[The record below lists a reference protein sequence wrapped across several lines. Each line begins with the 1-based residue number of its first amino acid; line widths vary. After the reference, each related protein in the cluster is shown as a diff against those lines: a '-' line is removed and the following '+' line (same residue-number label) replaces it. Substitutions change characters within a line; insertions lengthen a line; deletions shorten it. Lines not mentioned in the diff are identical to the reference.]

1 MSGFYD
7 FYDVAVIGAGH
18 AGIEASYACAKMNL
32 KTLVITQSPDSIGR
46 MSCNPSIGGIAKGNI
61 VREIDALGG
70 LMAKIIDQSM
80 IQFRMLNKSRG
91 PAVQSPRSQADKI
104 TYSQTAR
111 KILESMPNLSIL
123 MDTAVD
129 IITTDS
135 STLLPK
141 GYDSSAELNSIP
153 GEHRSSNEEK
163 IKTTQRQKITGI
175 VTERGRIIPVR
186 SVVLTTGTF
195 LGGRIFIG
203 EYDAPCG
210 RLGESASFGLTESLH
225 KLGFTTG
232 RLKTGTP
239 PRILKK
245 TIDFSKLEEAPG
257 DDEIIP
263 FSFDTEKVS
272 RPLVPCHIVYTN
284 QETHRIIRENIS
296 RSPLYSGKIS
306 GIGPRYCPSIEDKV
320 MRFQERERHQIFV
333 EPEGLET
340 DEIYLNGFSSSL
352 PESVQDAFMRTMPG
366 FENAVQSRPGYA
378 VEYDYVEPTQLYP
391 SLETKRVAGL
401 FNAGQINGT
410 SGYEEA
416 AGQGIIAG
424 INAGLYAKA
433 HKEFCGPLPKIPE
446 GFHGIISSI
455 SPSAFSFK
463 PFMTQTEINQFTEE
477 SLKISKKL
485 NQIEKN
491 CQIDAGF
498 SNFENIPSW
507 QPVILGRDEAY
518 IGVLIDDLVTLGTKE
533 PYRMFTARAE
543 YRLKLRHD
551 TADQRLTKYAF
562 QAGLKTKEQLEKVQ
576 EKYAKLDEIVS
587 LLLKNPKME
596 NPGFEEKIWK
606 EAQIQFKYKYYI
618 EKQDRRVEKM
628 HRMEN
633 VRIPND
639 FDYSKIPSLSSESR
653 LKLEKIRPLTLG
665 QAERISGIRTSDIM
679 LLMVYLK

>member
-1 MSGFYD
+1 
-7 FYDVAVIGAGH
+7 
-18 AGIEASYACAKMNL
+18 
-32 KTLVITQSPDSIGR
+32 
-46 MSCNPSIGGIAKGNI
+46 
-61 VREIDALGG
+61 
-70 LMAKIIDQSM
+70 
-80 IQFRMLNKSRG
+80 
-91 PAVQSPRSQADKI
+91 
-104 TYSQTAR
+104 
-111 KILESMPNLSIL
+111 
-123 MDTAVD
+123 
-129 IITTDS
+129 
-135 STLLPK
+135 
-141 GYDSSAELNSIP
+141 
-153 GEHRSSNEEK
+153 
-163 IKTTQRQKITGI
+163 
-175 VTERGRIIPVR
+175 
-186 SVVLTTGTF
+186 
-195 LGGRIFIG
+195 
-203 EYDAPCG
+203 
-210 RLGESASFGLTESLH
+210 
-225 KLGFTTG
+225 
-232 RLKTGTP
+232 
-239 PRILKK
+239 
-245 TIDFSKLEEAPG
+245 
-257 DDEIIP
+257 
-263 FSFDTEKVS
+263 
-272 RPLVPCHIVYTN
+272 
-284 QETHRIIRENIS
+284 
-296 RSPLYSGKIS
+296 
-306 GIGPRYCPSIEDKV
+306 

-446 GFHGIISSI
+446 GFQGIISSI

-491 CQIDAGF
+491 CQVDAGF

-587 LLLKNPKME
+587 LLLKNPKIE